1 MKVHV
6 SLRVVH
12 KEIMSLYG
20 LHQMYKLKLKC
31 YHNVLKTALIDVNI
45 FSAVKLKSY

>member
-20 LHQMYKLKLKC
+20 VHQMYKLKLKC
-31 YHNVLKTALIDVNI
+31 YHNVSKTAFDVDI
-45 FSAVKLKSY
+45 FSAVKLKSS